1 MCYQMT
7 KSLQLRLIFYTFDIK
22 NLPQH
27 FWHNILIKPIALNCL
42 FIVST
47 RDYDMAPHYLII
59 PHNSS
64 LYTHNFTRNIF
75 FFTEIHKDIL
85 IITILSLCHSY
96 LFSPSPIIIFLF
108 IFPDTFFHDLSKLL
122 TISWI
127 FPQFPSIFFSVPLA
141 RVMRYCSVVHSF

>member
-1 MCYQMT
+1 MKYCISLIMCYQMT

-75 FFTEIHKDIL
+75 FSLKYIKTS
-85 IITILSLCHSY
+85 LSLLFWAFGTVICSLPHLL
-96 LFSPSPIIIFLF
+96 LFSSLFFLIPSFMIYLSYWLFREFSPNFLLYF
-108 IFPDTFFHDLSKLL
+108 SLFP
-122 TISWI
+122 
-127 FPQFPSIFFSVPLA
+127 
-141 RVMRYCSVVHSF
+141 